1 MSITT
6 DIEKAA
12 AKLQGYIDAAE
23 FTLKGKKKTLTMVQK
38 ECDQAEEALHKAK
51 MAQYN
56 ARKAVVQKY
65 IDDVLMKMKPPTAY
79 DPDRVKKLRSIL
91 ASFKSSA
98 SYAKR
103 IEILAAIRELQL
115 ILTAFPIATRVYNI
129 IHEWTGSKFIK
140 LSGDGQKIKFGDRT
154 IFYTVERIDDI
165 NDKFLMSLRR
175 EFKYRHHLKFVMTEA
190 HYSGTPMGHYH
201 EFWETKCL
209 AVPLAPDI
217 VIGEAPDDN
226 DDKKSPF
233 DFFGDTSYDKYDLV
247 KIGTELFKS
256 DDSPY
261 SDEVAWVKKEEKTS
275 EEITVTDAD
284 WASNLI
290 ALNPQMFSVKEVMC
304 SYERLCDNN
313 YRHNIDSFHN
323 ARSHVDII
331 VERITE
337 ELQKCAPNTVR
348 NIKFDTDLMAIT
360 WRDPYDKDMAF
371 DPDTCEMQH
380 PSKVIHKLDVSNVRL
395 SNVCMYA
402 YKHIEGMKKPERDD

>member
-1 MSITT
+1 MTRT
-6 DIEKAA
+6 
-12 AKLQGYIDAAE
+12 
-23 FTLKGKKKTLTMVQK
+23 
-38 ECDQAEEALHKAK
+38 
-51 MAQYN
+51 
-56 ARKAVVQKY
+56 
-65 IDDVLMKMKPPTAY
+65 VL
-79 DPDRVKKLRSIL
+79 KKLRSIL
-91 ASFKSSA
+91 ASFNSSA

-103 IEILAAIRELQL
+103 IEILAAICELQL

-140 LSGDGQKIKFGDRT
+140 LSGDGQKIKFDDSI
-154 IFYTVERIDDI
+154 IFSTVERLDT
-165 NDKFLMSLRR
+165 NDHFLMTVCR
-175 EFKYRHHLKFVMTEA
+175 EYKYRHHLCFFMREA

-233 DFFGDTSYDKYDLV
+233 DFFGNISYDKYDLV
-247 KIGTELFKS
+247 NIGTELFKR
-256 DDSPY
+256 DDTPY
-261 SDEVAWVKKEEKTS
+261 SDEVAWVKKEEKRS

-313 YRHNIDSFHN
+313 YRHSIDSFHN
-323 ARSHVDII
+323 ARSHVDFI

-337 ELQKCAPNTVR
+337 ELQKCAPKTVR
-348 NIKFDTDLMAIT
+348 DIKFDADLMAIT

-402 YKHIEGMKKPERDD
+402 YKHIEGMKKPEKDD

>member
-12 AKLQGYIDAAE
+12 SRLQGDIDAAE
-23 FTLKGKKKTLTMVQK
+23 FNLKGKKKTLDLAQK
-38 ECDQAEEALHKAK
+38 DFVLAVKSLHKAK

-65 IDDVLMKMKPPTAY
+65 IDDVLMKMKAPATY
-79 DPDRVKKLRSIL
+79 DPDRVKKLRGIL

-98 SYAKR
+98 SCAKR
-103 IEILAAIRELQL
+103 LEILAAVRELQL

-140 LSGDGQKIKFGDRT
+140 LSKDGKKITFGDST
-154 IFYTVERIDDI
+154 IFHTVEQLETDDR
-165 NDKFLMSLRR
+165 FLLSVCR
-175 EFKYRHHLKFVMTEA
+175 EYKYRHHLKFYMRDA

-201 EFWETKCL
+201 EFWESKCL

-226 DDKKSPF
+226 DGKKSPF
-233 DFFGDTSYDKYDLV
+233 AFLGDNSYDKYDLV
-247 KIGTELFKS
+247 QIGTELFKR
-256 DDSPY
+256 DETPY
-261 SDEVAWVKKEEKTS
+261 SVEVAWIKKEEKMD
-275 EEITVTDAD
+275 ITVTDAD

-290 ALNPQMFSVKEVMC
+290 ALNPQMFSVKEVMGA
-304 SYERLCDNN
+304 YERLCENN
-313 YRHNIDSFHN
+313 YRHCADSFHH
-323 ARSHVDII
+323 ARSHVDFI
-331 VERITE
+331 VEQITK
-337 ELQKCAPNTVR
+337 ELQRCAPKTVSK
-348 NIKFDTDLMAIT
+348 IKLDADLMAIT
-360 WRDPYDKDMAF
+360 WNDPYDKDMAF

-380 PSKVIHKLDVSNVRL
+380 PSKVLHKLDASNVRL

-402 YKHIEGMKKPERDD
+402 YKHIEGMKKPEKED

>member
-1 MSITT
+1 MSITA

-12 AKLQGYIDAAE
+12 AKLQGDIDCAE
-23 FTLKGKKKTLTMVQK
+23 VTLNGKKKTLAMVQK

-65 IDDVLMKMKPPTAY
+65 IDDVLMKMKAPASY

-103 IEILAAIRELQL
+103 IEILTAIRELQL

-140 LSGDGQKIKFGDRT
+140 LSGDGKKIKFNDST
-154 IFYTVERIDDI
+154 IFYTVERLET
-165 NDKFLMSLRR
+165 NDSFLKSVCR
-175 EFKYRHHLKFVMTEA
+175 EYKYLHHLRFFMKEA

-201 EFWETKCL
+201 EFWESKCL

-233 DFFGDTSYDKYDLV
+233 AFLGDTSYDKYDLV
-247 KIGTELFKS
+247 KIGTELFRR

-261 SDEVAWVKKEEKTS
+261 SAEVAWIKKEEKID
-275 EEITVTDAD
+275 ITVTDAD

-304 SYERLCDNN
+304 AYERLSENN
-313 YRHNIDSFHN
+313 YRHCVDSFHH
-323 ARSHVDII
+323 ARGHVDFIA
-331 VERITE
+331 ERITK
-337 ELQKCAPNTVR
+337 ELQKCAPKTVR
-348 NIKFDTDLMAIT
+348 DIKFDADLMAIT

-380 PSKVIHKLDVSNVRL
+380 PSKVIHKLDVQNVRL
-395 SNVCMYA
+395 FNVCMYA
-402 YKHIEGMKKPERDD
+402 YKNIEGMKKPEKDD

>member
-1 MSITT
+1 MSITA

-12 AKLQGYIDAAE
+12 AKLQGDIDCAE
-23 FTLKGKKKTLTMVQK
+23 VTLTSKKKTLDMVQK

-65 IDDVLMKMKPPTAY
+65 IDDVLMKMKAPATY

-115 ILTAFPIATRVYNI
+115 ILTASPIATRVYNI

-140 LSGDGQKIKFGDRT
+140 LSGDGKKIKFGDST
-154 IFYTVERIDDI
+154 IFYTVERLETKDS
-165 NDKFLMSLRR
+165 FLMSVCR
-175 EFKYRHHLKFVMTEA
+175 EYKYQHHLRFVMTDA
-190 HYSGTPMGHYH
+190 HYTGTPMGHYH
-201 EFWETKCL
+201 DFWESKCL

-226 DDKKSPF
+226 DGKKSPF
-233 DFFGDTSYDKYDLV
+233 DFFGDTSYDKYGLV
-247 KIGTELFKS
+247 KIGTELFKR
-256 DDSPY
+256 DNTPY
-261 SDEVAWVKKEEKTS
+261 SDEVAWIKKEEKID
-275 EEITVTDAD
+275 ITVTDAD

-304 SYERLCDNN
+304 AYERLSENN
-313 YRHNIDSFHN
+313 YRHCVDSFHH
-323 ARSHVDII
+323 ARSHVDFI
-331 VERITE
+331 VERITK
-337 ELQKCAPNTVR
+337 ELQKCAPKTVR
-348 NIKFDTDLMAIT
+348 DIKFDAVLMAIT

-402 YKHIEGMKKPERDD
+402 YKNIEGMAKPEKDD

>member
-1 MSITT
+1 MSITA

-12 AKLQGYIDAAE
+12 AKLQGDIDAAE
-23 FTLKGKKKTLTMVQK
+23 FNLNGKKKTLAILQK
-38 ECDQAEEALHKAK
+38 ECDQAEKALHKAK

-65 IDDVLMKMKPPTAY
+65 IDDVLMKMKAPATY

-103 IEILAAIRELQL
+103 IEILTAIRELQL

-140 LSGDGQKIKFGDRT
+140 LSGDGKKIKFGDST
-154 IFYTVERIDDI
+154 IFYTVERLDT
-165 NDKFLMSLRR
+165 NDHFLMSVCR
-175 EFKYRHHLKFVMTEA
+175 EYKYRYHLRFVMTEA
-190 HYSGTPMGHYH
+190 HYTGTPMGHYH
-201 EFWETKCL
+201 EFWESKCL

-226 DDKKSPF
+226 DGKKSPF

-247 KIGTELFKS
+247 KIGTELFRR
-256 DDSPY
+256 DDSPF
-261 SDEVAWVKKEEKTS
+261 SAEVAWIKKEEKID
-275 EEITVTDAD
+275 ITVTDAD

-304 SYERLCDNN
+304 AYERLSENN
-313 YRHNIDSFHN
+313 YRHCADSFHH
-323 ARSHVDII
+323 ARSHVDFI
-331 VERITE
+331 VERITK
-337 ELQKCAPNTVR
+337 ELQKCAPKTVR
-348 NIKFDTDLMAIT
+348 DIKFDADLMAIT

-402 YKHIEGMKKPERDD
+402 YKHIEGMAKPEKDI

>member
-12 AKLQGYIDAAE
+12 SKLQGDIDCAE
-23 FTLKGKKKTLTMVQK
+23 INLKCKQKTLAMVQK

-65 IDDVLMKMKPPTAY
+65 IDDVLMKMKAPATY

-140 LSGDGQKIKFGDRT
+140 LSGDGKKIKFGDRT
-154 IFYTVERIDDI
+154 IFYTVERLDT
-165 NDKFLMSLRR
+165 NDRFLMSVCR
-175 EFKYRHHLKFVMTEA
+175 EYKYRHHLRFVMTDA
-190 HYSGTPMGHYH
+190 HYTGTPMGHYH
-201 EFWETKCL
+201 DFWESKCL

-226 DDKKSPF
+226 DGKKSLF
-233 DFFGDTSYDKYDLV
+233 AFLGDTSYDKYDLV
-247 KIGTELFKS
+247 KIGTELFRR

-261 SDEVAWVKKEEKTS
+261 SAEVAWIKKEEKID
-275 EEITVTDAD
+275 ITVTDAD

-304 SYERLCDNN
+304 AYERLSENN
-313 YRHNIDSFHN
+313 YRHCVDSFHH
-323 ARSHVDII
+323 ARSHVDFI
-331 VERITE
+331 VERITK
-337 ELQKCAPNTVR
+337 ELQKCAPKTVR
-348 NIKFDTDLMAIT
+348 DIKFDADLMAIT

-395 SNVCMYA
+395 SNVCMSA
-402 YKHIEGMKKPERDD
+402 YKNIEGMKKPEKDV